1 MIFYPKTFSSLRG
14 YDRKQFF
21 ADLNAGII
29 VGIVALP
36 IALAYAIAS
45 GVSPDRGLIAAIIG
59 GFLISFLGGSRV
71 QIGGPAAA
79 FIVVI
84 HSIVEQHGLDGL
96 LIATFMAGVILIVMG
111 LFRMGTIIR
120 FIPYPIVIGFMSAI
134 ALSIFTTQLN
144 DFFGIIP
151 ADGKAMP
158 SGFFDKWAQFFRN
171 INSFN
176 VYSVAIGTGTILSI
190 IYVPRIVR
198 KLPGSLV
205 AIVLSTLAVIIFD
218 LDVSTIGSKYEAIA
232 TRIPSPEI
240 PAFSYEKIS
249 LLIQP
254 AFTLAFL
261 GAVESLLSAMVA
273 DGVVGGNHRSN
284 TELISQG
291 AANIVLPF
299 FGGIPVAGQIAKT
312 MTNIRSGGR
321 TPVSGM
327 IHSIFMLIVM
337 LIFMQYVSLIPMA
350 CMAGILITVAYKM
363 SEWHTFK
370 GFLKYPKSDGAV
382 LLTTFFL
389 TLIFDLAI
397 AIQVGILLAMV
408 LFLKRVAE
416 TTNIE
421 VFKAQNDKSRDTD
434 SETMFDKHFQNME
447 IPEGVDIYEFKGP
460 YFFGVAHRFDEIVRE
475 GLKDTTVR
483 ILRMR
488 RVPFIDSTGLKNLEN
503 LYERFK
509 EEKIHL
515 IFSGVNPT
523 ALEDL
528 KKSGLYSKIGHE
540 NIFDDIVP
548 ALKRAKEIADQKKEK
563 ERIKKKRSN
572 NPDFY
577 DTES

>member
-1 MIFYPKTFSSLRG
+1 MIFYPKTFSSLKG
-14 YDRKQFF
+14 YDKKQFI
-21 ADLNAGII
+21 ADLNAGIV
-29 VGIVALP
+29 VGIVAIP

-45 GVSPDRGLIAAIIG
+45 GVSPDRGLITAIIG
-59 GFLISFLGGSRV
+59 GFIISFLGGSRV

-79 FIVVI
+79 FIVII
-84 HSIVEQHGLDGL
+84 HGIVEQHGLDGL
-96 LIATFMAGVILIVMG
+96 FIATFMAGVILVIMG
-111 LFRMGTIIR
+111 LFRMGPIIR

-134 ALSIFTTQLN
+134 ALLIFTTQLN
-144 DFFGIIP
+144 DFFGITLEK
-151 ADGKAMP
+151 GELMP
-158 SGFFDKWAQFFRN
+158 SGFFAKWIQFFKN
-171 INSFN
+171 IKTLNLF
-176 VYSVAIGTGTILSI
+176 SVAIGVGTILSI
-190 IYVPRIVR
+190 IYVPRIAR
-198 KLPGSLV
+198 KVPGSLI
-205 AIVLSTLAVIIFD
+205 AIVLSTLAVIFFD
-218 LDVSTIGSKYEAIA
+218 LDVSTIGSKYETLA
-232 TRIPSPEI
+232 TRIPSPEA
-240 PAFSYEKIS
+240 PVFSYEKIR

-254 AFTLAFL
+254 AFALAFL
-261 GAVESLLSAMVA
+261 GALESLLSAMVA

-299 FGGIPVAGQIAKT
+299 FGGIPAAGQIAKT

-321 TPVSGM
+321 TPVAGM
-327 IHSIFMLIVM
+327 IHSLVILLVM
-337 LIFMQYVSLIPMA
+337 FLLMKFARLIPMA

-363 SEWHTFK
+363 SEWHTFR

-382 LLTTFFL
+382 LLTTFLL
-389 TLIFDLAI
+389 TLVFDLAI

-421 VFKAQNDKSRDTD
+421 VFRAQRDKSRDTD
-434 SETMFDKHFQNME
+434 SETMFDKHFRKMD
-447 IPEGVDIYEFKGP
+447 IPKGVDIYEFKGP

-475 GLKDTTVR
+475 GMQDTIVR

-488 RVPFIDSTGLKNLEN
+488 RVPFIDSSGLKNLEN
-503 LYERFK
+503 LTERFR

-528 KKSGLYSKIGHE
+528 KKSGLYNKIGAE

-548 ALKRAKEIADQKKEK
+548 ALSRAKQIVEERKKE
-563 ERIKKKRSN
+563 RKKG
-572 NPDFY
+572 
-577 DTES
+577 E